1 MIEKICLRQ
10 GLGWHGCDST
20 SKPEIEKQSQFKL
33 DIQTVL
39 FKYLDISIGRFH
51 IQTNFYVCSSPLIAH
66 PLRVLLNISR
76 VIGISSWVTR
86 QVPGIPCAGLDS
98 SLNRRAW
105 RKSPFLHRQRQS
117 LATPYTC
124 GDNGWSPRPPWVAGV
139 QSGTCNRAAKQLTN
153 RVNFDNPTICPV
165 GR

>member
-51 IQTNFYVCSSPLIAH
+51 IKTNFYVCSSHLIAH
-66 PLRVLLNISR
+66 PLEGFIEYISGNRDILLGYSASARNSVR
-76 VIGISSWVTR
+76 W
-86 QVPGIPCAGLDS
+86 AGFVF
-98 SLNRRAW
+98 
-105 RKSPFLHRQRQS
+105 KSPS
-117 LATPYTC
+117 MAE
-124 GDNGWSPRPPWVAGV
+124 V
-139 QSGTCNRAAKQLTN
+139 
-153 RVNFDNPTICPV
+153 
-165 GR
+165 